1 LLLNSHKT
9 AVFENPRDNPTAMS
23 VVLDELSTQISAS
36 SLDTPKQPWVSSPYS
51 LISWWDMEQFSAEQ
65 FYTIAIQLSTLVHY
79 AEDDLRK
86 GARVPIQDP
95 QDKIFL
101 ELLTGIEKDC
111 QKLNLKVSVQTA
123 RWIICLL
130 TIRLRYLAI

>member
-1 LLLNSHKT
+1 
-9 AVFENPRDNPTAMS
+9 MS